1 MYFFLHFTA
10 TDPMFLHWE
19 YRKLLGQILWESVYN
34 FAKSKGSDMM
44 RLFAGCACV
53 CLVIFAITR
62 IVLNFLF

>member
-1 MYFFLHFTA
+1 MYFFSHFTA

-44 RLFAGCACV
+44 IFFQSDSTRLPNS
-53 CLVIFAITR
+53 TH
-62 IVLNFLF
+62 